1 MAESPRIRT
10 CRRGLLAGTNT
21 ITEVESCISVSDLR
35 LNYGQVA
42 AVDGVSFQVGYG
54 RVFGFLGP
62 NGAGKTTTIKVLTT
76 LVHPTS
82 GNVSIFGMD
91 VIRHAKEIKKRI
103 GVVLQEPSFE
113 GNVAV
118 EKALDLYGRMWGVS
132 GDRRRDRT
140 RELLDK
146 FDLEE
151 LRNKKNDELSIGQRR
166 RVQVAREFMHD
177 MDLLFLD
184 EPTVGLDPAARR
196 MLLDYVKKHVHSGLT
211 VFFTTH
217 IMEEVEYLCDQLA
230 IINKGKIMAIDT
242 PAGLKQKYGGIKAV
256 EIKLRET
263 KAQST
268 LEVLRPFV
276 GDSTI
281 ETPSADTIR
290 ISSAEAQ
297 DMLIKIIEALAKNAI
312 QIESVSVNPPTLED
326 VFLTVVNGG

>member
-1 MAESPRIRT
+1 MH
-10 CRRGLLAGTNT
+10 
-21 ITEVESCISVSDLR
+21 

-42 AVDGVSFQVGYG
+42 AVDGVSFEVDYG
-54 RVFGFLGP
+54 KVFGFLGP

-76 LVHPTS
+76 LAHPTS
-82 GNVSIFGMD
+82 GSVSIFGRD
-91 VIRHAKEIKKRI
+91 VVRHAREIKKRT

-113 GNVAV
+113 GNLTV
-118 EKALDLYGRMWGVS
+118 EKALDLYGRMWGGS
-132 GDRRRDRT
+132 GEHRRDRA

-151 LRNKKNDELSIGQRR
+151 FRNKKNDELSIGQRR

-196 MLLDYVKKHVHSGLT
+196 TLLDYVKKHVHGGLT

-217 IMEEVEYLCDQLA
+217 IMEEAEYLCDELA

-242 PAGLKQKYGGIKAV
+242 PAGLKKRYGGLKAV
-256 EIKLRET
+256 EIKLREA
-263 KAQST
+263 KAQS
-268 LEVLRPFV
+268 VLQIVRPLA
-276 GDSTI
+276 GSSAI
-281 ETPSADTIR
+281 EIPAEDTIR

-297 DMLIKIIEALAKNAI
+297 DMLVKMIEALAKNSI
-312 QIESVSVNPPTLED
+312 QIESISVNPPTLEE
-326 VFLTVVNGG
+326 VFLTIVNGGS